1 MITLITTYFED
12 PRRLKEFI
20 EKQFDENFYSELII
34 VDDGSPL
41 QPAEPIVMKYP
52 DKNIRLFRVKSDIG
66 FNSHGARNLAMK
78 HVDTEWAYMTDIDRD
93 NIGRFAPVLDRYV
106 RSAYDN
112 EYFNFLLGMDHYN
125 STDVTHND
133 YCVRTKD
140 WWRTGGYDEEFVN
153 WHFGDRIFIER
164 LNSYLTPTT
173 IPVIIKATR
182 KGRKWVETDTG
193 ITTYPN
199 DETVI
204 HPTYSKEYQK
214 KLIDL
219 VGWRNDNPE
228 LWVRD
233 NIINFEWEQV
243 V

>member
-12 PRRLKEFI
+12 PNRLKDFI
-20 EKQFDENFYSELII
+20 EKQFNERYFSELIV
-34 VDDGSPL
+34 VDDGSPR
-41 QPAEPIVMKYP
+41 QPAETIVRQYP
-52 DKNIRLFRVKSDIG
+52 DKNIKLFRVKDDIG

-78 HVDTEWAYMTDIDRD
+78 HVETEWAYMTDIDRD
-93 NIGRFAPVLDRYV
+93 GIGQYAPVLWRYV
-106 RSAYDN
+106 KSAYPN
-112 EYFNFLLGMDHYN
+112 EYFNFLLGNPRHQQI
-125 STDVTHND
+125 THND
-133 YCVRTKD
+133 YCVSIES
-140 WWRTGGYDEEFVN
+140 WWKSGGYDEEFVN

-182 KGRKWVETDTG
+182 GSRKWVESDIG
-193 ITTYPN
+193 ITTYPD

-204 HPTYSKEYQK
+204 HPSYSDERKK
-214 KLIDL
+214 KLID
-219 VGWRNDNPE
+219 VVKQRNDNPE

-243 V
+243 T